1 MNFEKE
7 QFKIFIYPTNDKKQ
21 YEFII
26 YDSVEDILF
35 HRIINDD
42 IVNKIVKNSK
52 DLEIIREINKR

>member
-26 YDSVEDILF
+26 YDLVEDILF